1 MDEKGIARKYL
12 ITSLTIK
19 NLELDLRK
27 IQNSTLKIKGPY
39 IQLIE
44 KMISKAINGRRK
56 LKQEMFKRNIQ
67 VTYLYTQGDFVTYK
81 YLLNG
86 KVEEVPFYKYK
97 LKKDVEEFLQNLHPI
112 YYKSILENGI
122 FYLIKR

>member
-1 MDEKGIARKYL
+1 MDDKEIARKYL

-19 NLELDLRK
+19 NLELDL
-27 IQNSTLKIKGPY
+27 QYIKNG
-39 IQLIE
+39 QLIE
-44 KMISKAINGRRK
+44 GMISKAIQERRM
-56 LKQEMFKRNIQ
+56 LKQEMFKRKIQ

-97 LKKDVEEFLQNLHPI
+97 LKKDVEKKMMKLTKKKNPLYEGL
-112 YYKSILENGI
+112 
-122 FYLIKR
+122 